1 MKREIERRL
10 QRSSK
15 RQLVLLLQELT
26 ALHPELVS
34 EMHTILEQH
43 PDPVAYDANQPWTD
57 TNSANEPQHDEW
69 DEGDEGDEG
78 NGEEVSEEEDGRDMR
93 EELATMD
100 FVRAPEFPA
109 LDLSVY
115 RQRFEGYL
123 VRIKQ
128 KKALQPI
135 GDDLFAI
142 LKEAQQRADRED
154 YYNALDLY
162 ALVLDE
168 CLAERNAALT
178 SILDKAINE
187 TMPMLQAVLINVC
200 SCIIVTSSSFLTPVL
215 TPEMRKNWLER
226 LFALWLK
233 RLDRYHT
240 EEDVPEILLE
250 MAWEND
256 LGLLRQFVQEELQR
270 LRKNGTSN
278 IVDFNRQYRTRAL
291 EKFLKEL
298 PYS

>member
-1 MKREIERRL
+1 MEAEIERRL

-15 RQLVLLLQELT
+15 KHLLLLIQELT
-26 ALHPELVS
+26 AQHPELS
-34 EMHTILEQH
+34 AEIDNALERLVGTTEDEYSKH
-43 PDPVAYDANQPWTD
+43 SDDV
-57 TNSANEPQHDEW
+57 NEQQEDEW
-69 DEGDEGDEG
+69 DT
-78 NGEEVSEEEDGRDMR
+78 S

-100 FVRAPEFPA
+100 FVRTPEFPPV
-109 LDLSVY
+109 DLAAY
-115 RQRFEGYL
+115 RERFEDYL
-123 VRIKQ
+123 LRIKQ
-128 KKALQPI
+128 KKLLQPI
-135 GDDLFAI
+135 CDDLFAI

-168 CLAERNAALT
+168 RLAERNATLT

-187 TMPMLQAVLINVC
+187 IMPMLQAVLINVC

-226 LFALWLK
+226 LFAFWLK
-233 RLDRYHT
+233 RLDRYHV
-240 EEDVPEILLE
+240 EEDVPEILME

-256 LGLLRQFVQEELQR
+256 LGLLRTIVQEELQR
-270 LRKNGTSN
+270 LRQNGTSN
-278 IVDFNRQYRTRAL
+278 IVNFTRQYRTRAL

-298 PYS
+298 PLA

>member
-1 MKREIERRL
+1 MKIEIERRL

-15 RQLVLLLQELT
+15 SQLVLLLQELT
-26 ALHPELVS
+26 VLHPELVA
-34 EMHTILEQH
+34 EMQTILDQH
-43 PDPVAYDANQPWTD
+43 LDTAVAYDEKRPWSD
-57 TNSANEPQHDEW
+57 DSGVNEQQD
-69 DEGDEGDEG
+69 D
-78 NGEEVSEEEDGRDMR
+78 EDGMSTMGD
-93 EELATMD
+93 ELATMD
-100 FVRAPEFPA
+100 FVRTPEFPA
-109 LDLSVY
+109 LDLTSY
-115 RQRFEGYL
+115 RQRFEGYPL
-123 VRIKQ
+123 RIKQ
-128 KKALQPI
+128 KKSLQPI
-135 GDDLFAI
+135 CDDLFAM

-168 CLAERNAALT
+168 CLAERNPALT

-256 LGLLRQFVQEELQR
+256 LGLLRSFVQEELQR
-270 LRKNGTSN
+270 LRQNGTSN
-278 IVDFNRQYRTRAL
+278 IVDFSRQYRTRAL

>member
-1 MKREIERRL
+1 METEIERRL

-15 RQLVLLLQELT
+15 KQLVLLIQELT
-26 ALHPELVS
+26 AQHPELSAEINTVLNRLTNTTEEEYNGHS
-34 EMHTILEQH
+34 NDADEQ
-43 PDPVAYDANQPWTD
+43 
-57 TNSANEPQHDEW
+57 NEEEW
-69 DEGDEGDEG
+69 DT
-78 NGEEVSEEEDGRDMR
+78 S

-100 FVRAPEFPA
+100 FVRTPEFPP
-109 LDLSVY
+109 LDLAAY
-115 RQRFEGYL
+115 RERIEGYL
-123 VRIKQ
+123 LRIKQ
-128 KKALQPI
+128 KKSLQPI
-135 GDDLFAI
+135 CDDLFAI

-168 CLAERNAALT
+168 RLAERNATLT

-187 TMPMLQAVLINVC
+187 IMPMLQAVLINVC

-226 LFALWLK
+226 LFAFWLK
-233 RLDRYHT
+233 RLDRYHV
-240 EEDVPEILLE
+240 EEDVPEILME

-256 LGLLRQFVQEELQR
+256 LGLLRTIVQEELQR
-270 LRKNGTSN
+270 LRQNGTSN
-278 IVDFNRQYRTRAL
+278 IVNFTRQYRTRAL

-298 PYS
+298 PLA

>member
-1 MKREIERRL
+1 MTIEHRL
-10 QRSSK
+10 QQSSK
-15 RQLVLLLQELT
+15 QQLVLLLQELMT
-26 ALHPELVS
+26 LHPELIA
-34 EMHTILEQH
+34 EMHTFLDQHANAVTYKENEAQDHSDGIHEQ
-43 PDPVAYDANQPWTD
+43 DD
-57 TNSANEPQHDEW
+57 DEW
-69 DEGDEGDEG
+69 MG
-78 NGEEVSEEEDGRDMR
+78 

-100 FVRAPEFPA
+100 FVRTPEFPP
-109 LDLSVY
+109 LDLEGY
-115 RQRFEGYL
+115 RQRIEGYL
-123 VRIKQ
+123 LRIKQ
-128 KKALQPI
+128 KKSLQPI
-135 GDDLFAI
+135 GDDLFAL

-168 CLAERNAALT
+168 RLAERNATLT
-178 SILDKAINE
+178 TILDKAINE

-215 TPEMRKNWLER
+215 TPEMRKSWLER

-233 RLDRYHT
+233 RLDRYHV

-256 LGLLRQFVQEELQR
+256 LDLLRHFVQEELQR

-278 IVDFNRQYRTRAL
+278 IVDFTRQYRTRAL

>member
-1 MKREIERRL
+1 MEAEIERRL

-15 RQLVLLLQELT
+15 KHLLLLIQELT
-26 ALHPELVS
+26 AQHPELS
-34 EMHTILEQH
+34 AEIDNALERLVGTTEDEYSKH
-43 PDPVAYDANQPWTD
+43 SDDV
-57 TNSANEPQHDEW
+57 NEQQEDEW
-69 DEGDEGDEG
+69 DT
-78 NGEEVSEEEDGRDMR
+78 S

-100 FVRAPEFPA
+100 FVRTPEFPPV
-109 LDLSVY
+109 DLAAY
-115 RQRFEGYL
+115 RERFEDYL
-123 VRIKQ
+123 LRIKQ
-128 KKALQPI
+128 KKLLQPI
-135 GDDLFAI
+135 CDDLFAI

-168 CLAERNAALT
+168 RLAERNATLT

-187 TMPMLQAVLINVC
+187 IMPMLQAVLINVC

-226 LFALWLK
+226 LFAFWLK
-233 RLDRYHT
+233 RLDRYHV
-240 EEDVPEILLE
+240 EEDVPEILME

-256 LGLLRQFVQEELQR
+256 LGLLRTIVQKELQR
-270 LRKNGTSN
+270 LRQNGTSN
-278 IVDFNRQYRTRAL
+278 IVNFTRQYRTRAL

-298 PYS
+298 PLA

>member
-1 MKREIERRL
+1 MKIEHRL
-10 QRSSK
+10 QQSSK
-15 RQLVLLLQELT
+15 KQLFLLLQELT
-26 ALHPELVS
+26 ALHPELIP
-34 EMHTILEQH
+34 EMNALLDQH
-43 PDPVAYDANQPWTD
+43 SDAVTYEE
-57 TNSANEPQHDEW
+57 NEPRSHDDSAHEQYDDEW
-69 DEGDEGDEG
+69 DTE
-78 NGEEVSEEEDGRDMR
+78 

-100 FVRAPEFPA
+100 FVRTPEFPA
-109 LDLSVY
+109 LDLDTY
-115 RQRFEGYL
+115 RQRIEGYL

-128 KKALQPI
+128 KKSLQPI
-135 GDDLFAI
+135 CDDLFAI

-154 YYNALDLY
+154 YYNALELY

-168 CLAERNAALT
+168 RLAERNSTLT

-215 TPEMRKNWLER
+215 TPEMRKSWLER

-233 RLDRYHT
+233 RLDLYHV

-256 LGLLRQFVQEELQR
+256 LDLLRRFVHDELQR
-270 LRKNGTSN
+270 LRQNGTSN
-278 IVDFNRQYRTRAL
+278 IVDFTRQYRTRAL

>member
-1 MKREIERRL
+1 MKIEIERRL

-15 RQLVLLLQELT
+15 SQLVLLLQELT

-34 EMHTILEQH
+34 EMHSFLDQH
-43 PDPVAYDANQPWTD
+43 PDMMGNDAKRSWSD
-57 TNSANEPQHDEW
+57 ARSS
-69 DEGDEGDEG
+69 
-78 NGEEVSEEEDGRDMR
+78 NGQRIDEEEDDQDDEESDVS

-100 FVRAPEFPA
+100 FVRTPAFPT
-109 LDLSVY
+109 LDLSDY

-128 KKALQPI
+128 KKSLQPI
-135 GDDLFAI
+135 CDDLFAI

-168 CLAERNAALT
+168 CLAERNPALT
-178 SILDKAINE
+178 AILDKAINE

-215 TPEMRKNWLER
+215 TPEMRKDWLER

-233 RLDRYHT
+233 RLDRYHV
-240 EEDVPEILLE
+240 EDDVPEILLE

-256 LGLLRQFVQEELQR
+256 LGLLRSFVQEELQR

-278 IVDFNRQYRTRAL
+278 IVDFSRQYRTRAL

>member
-1 MKREIERRL
+1 MDIKFERRL
-10 QRSSK
+10 QHCSK
-15 RQLVLLLQELT
+15 KQLILLLYELT
-26 ALHPELVS
+26 ARHPELVS
-34 EMHTILEQH
+34 EMNAFLDKH
-43 PDPVAYDANQPWTD
+43 PDTVIHEGNGHWSCDD
-57 TNSANEPQHDEW
+57 SADEQQDDEW
-69 DEGDEGDEG
+69 DVG
-78 NGEEVSEEEDGRDMR
+78 

-100 FVRAPEFPA
+100 FVRTPAFPA
-109 LDLSVY
+109 LDLDVY
-115 RQRFEGYL
+115 RQRIEGYL

-128 KKALQPI
+128 KKSLQPI
-135 GDDLFAI
+135 CDDLFAL

-168 CLAERNAALT
+168 SLAERNAALT

-187 TMPMLQAVLINVC
+187 TMPMLQAVLMNVC

-215 TPEMRKNWLER
+215 TPEMRKSWLER

-233 RLDRYHT
+233 RLDRYHV

-256 LGLLRQFVQEELQR
+256 LGLLRRLVQDELQR
-270 LRKNGTSN
+270 LRQNGTSN
-278 IVDFNRQYRTRAL
+278 IVDFTRQYRARAL
-291 EKFLKEL
+291 EKFFKEL

>member
-1 MKREIERRL
+1 METEIESRL

-15 RQLVLLLQELT
+15 KQLILLVQNLT
-26 ALHPELVS
+26 VQHPELVS
-34 EMHTILEQH
+34 EIQVGLDQLADDENDHANSDEQH
-43 PDPVAYDANQPWTD
+43 G
-57 TNSANEPQHDEW
+57 DEW
-69 DEGDEGDEG
+69 DESG
-78 NGEEVSEEEDGRDMR
+78 
-93 EELATMD
+93 ELATMD
-100 FVRAPEFPA
+100 FVRTPEFPP
-109 LDLSVY
+109 LDLAAY
-115 RQRFEGYL
+115 RQRIEGYL

-128 KKALQPI
+128 KKSLQPI
-135 GDDLFAI
+135 CDDLFEI

-168 CLAERNAALT
+168 RLTERNAALT
-178 SILDKAINE
+178 SILDKALNE
-187 TMPMLQAVLINVC
+187 IMPMLQAVLINVC

-215 TPEMRKNWLER
+215 TPEMRHSWLDR

-233 RLDRYHT
+233 RLDRYHM

-256 LGLLRQFVQEELQR
+256 LALLRRSVQEELQR
-270 LRKNGTSN
+270 LRQNGTSN
-278 IVDFNRQYRTRAL
+278 IVDFTRQYRARAL

-298 PYS
+298 PYG

>member
-1 MKREIERRL
+1 MKIEQRL
-10 QRSSK
+10 QQSSK
-15 RQLVLLLQELT
+15 QQLVLLLQELT
-26 ALHPELVS
+26 VLHPELIPA
-34 EMHTILEQH
+34 MHTFLDQHADAVTYEEHEPLSHANSIHEQ
-43 PDPVAYDANQPWTD
+43 DEDAW
-57 TNSANEPQHDEW
+57 EP
-69 DEGDEGDEG
+69 G
-78 NGEEVSEEEDGRDMR
+78 

-100 FVRAPEFPA
+100 FVRTPEFPP
-109 LDLSVY
+109 LDLESY
-115 RQRFEGYL
+115 RQRIEGYL
-123 VRIKQ
+123 LRIKQ
-128 KKALQPI
+128 KKSLQPI
-135 GDDLFAI
+135 GDDLFAL

-154 YYNALDLY
+154 YYNALALY

-168 CLAERNAALT
+168 RLAERNATLT

-215 TPEMRKNWLER
+215 TPEMRKSWLER

-233 RLDRYHT
+233 RLDRYHV
-240 EEDVPEILLE
+240 EEDVPEIMLE
-250 MAWEND
+250 MAWQND
-256 LGLLRQFVQEELQR
+256 LDLLRHFVQEELQR

-278 IVDFNRQYRTRAL
+278 IVDFTRQYRTRAL

>member
-1 MKREIERRL
+1 METEIERRL

-15 RQLVLLLQELT
+15 KQLVFLIQELT
-26 ALHPELVS
+26 AQHPELS
-34 EMHTILEQH
+34 AEIDSTLERLASATE
-43 PDPVAYDANQPWTD
+43 DEYSKLSDDADEQQEN
-57 TNSANEPQHDEW
+57 EW
-69 DEGDEGDEG
+69 DT
-78 NGEEVSEEEDGRDMR
+78 S

-100 FVRAPEFPA
+100 FVRVPEFPPV
-109 LDLSVY
+109 DLVAY
-115 RQRFEGYL
+115 RERFEGYL
-123 VRIKQ
+123 LRIKQ
-128 KKALQPI
+128 KKSLQPI
-135 GDDLFAI
+135 CDDLFAI

-168 CLAERNAALT
+168 RLAERNATLT

-187 TMPMLQAVLINVC
+187 IMPMLQAVLINVC

-226 LFALWLK
+226 LFAFWLK
-233 RLDRYHT
+233 RLDRYHV
-240 EEDVPEILLE
+240 EEDVPEILME

-256 LGLLRQFVQEELQR
+256 LGLLRTIVQEELQR
-270 LRKNGTSN
+270 LRQNGTSN
-278 IVDFNRQYRTRAL
+278 IVNFTRQYRTRAL

-298 PYS
+298 PLA